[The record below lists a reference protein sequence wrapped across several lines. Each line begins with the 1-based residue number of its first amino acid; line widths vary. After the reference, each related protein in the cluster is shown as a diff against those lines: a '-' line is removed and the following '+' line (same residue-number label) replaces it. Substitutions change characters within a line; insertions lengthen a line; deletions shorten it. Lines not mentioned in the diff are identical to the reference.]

1 MADAPE
7 QEFSAEKDREAA
19 AALAQMA
26 SALAAADGEDPAGEA
41 SADEAPAGEASADED
56 PADEDPAGEAPAG
69 EASADEAPGDLDRDS
84 AANSNPADSAAA
96 RSPARVM
103 SRIVSRLRTAARL
116 RFGGRPPRRRTAALA
131 LSVLLVT
138 GLGGSTVAT
147 PRAAVGGFDTI
158 AVGRPTAAPEGSPR
172 ASAPSATPSASARA
186 SAGRSATA
194 ATSPIAGQTGPST
207 ALRKSPT
214 ATITFHGLMLDA
226 LVDSAATVGSAMAF
240 TFSSD
245 GPGEVSVQIVASAPL
260 DTTTICLI
268 GDGKPVGC
276 DVGGSPGI
284 TQTTTTAHSDWLVNV
299 TSPNAGT
306 PTVDLAFSW
315 PTERPRMTLN
325 HGQFR
330 GSPNPDSLR
339 SLTATFR
346 TRAAGSISV
355 DAVWSPISLD
365 ATLTL
370 TERAGT
376 ASAAI
381 DQIQYSGLTGTTPA
395 YAHTVRSGRNYM
407 VSLYNLSRESGRP
420 DLDVTIGFP

>member
-1 MADAPE
+1 
-7 QEFSAEKDREAA
+7 
-19 AALAQMA
+19 
-26 SALAAADGEDPAGEA
+26 
-41 SADEAPAGEASADED
+41 
-56 PADEDPAGEAPAG
+56 
-69 EASADEAPGDLDRDS
+69 
-84 AANSNPADSAAA
+84 
-96 RSPARVM
+96 
-103 SRIVSRLRTAARL
+103 
-116 RFGGRPPRRRTAALA
+116 
-131 LSVLLVT
+131 
-138 GLGGSTVAT
+138 
-147 PRAAVGGFDTI
+147 VGGFDTI

-194 ATSPIAGQTGPST
+194 APSPIAGQTGPST

>member
-26 SALAAADGEDPAGEA
+26 SALAAADGED
-41 SADEAPAGEASADED
+41 
-56 PADEDPAGEAPAG
+56 PAG

-158 AVGRPTAAPEGSPR
+158 AFARPTAAPAGSPR

-226 LVDSAATVGSAMAF
+226 LVDSAATVGSEMAF

>member
-26 SALAAADGEDPAGEA
+26 SALAAADGED
-41 SADEAPAGEASADED
+41 
-56 PADEDPAGEAPAG
+56 PAG

-158 AVGRPTAAPEGSPR
+158 AFARPTAAPAGSPR

-194 ATSPIAGQTGPST
+194 APSPIAGQTGPST